1 MGLQSQTIHSIKWSF
16 LSSIANNCVLPIV
29 FIVNRKL
36 LTPQDFAIV
45 VVATI
50 FISFSQIVWGAGLA
64 KTLIQKQD
72 KIAESSDVI
81 FWVNTFLG
89 LIIFVVL
96 YIFAPLIANSFQ
108 DERITDVLRILGIN
122 IIFSSLTSVHLS
134 LFQKEMQFKKLFW
147 IKIFTVALP
156 GLFSIPLAYYY
167 HSYWALVIGNII
179 GQLSQSILLYFL
191 STWKPRA
198 LFDFNL
204 FKELW
209 RFSGWVLI
217 STLSAWFYLWADSL
231 IVGIYYSSEPKE
243 LGIYQSGNQFATMV
257 FSLFFTP
264 MVPVLYSAMSKI
276 SSDQERLFSKHK
288 LIVKIFAMIALPI
301 GMGLFVMKDHIE
313 MVVFNVNWGGIA
325 FVIGIL
331 GLAQAISWIIVP
343 NVEIYR
349 AIGKPEVETKVVAGT
364 LIVYLIA
371 YLAAI
376 PYGMTTFIWTRLAM
390 TCFGVLIHFYFA
402 YKILNFPI
410 KNWFTLTFSSLIS
423 SLVMY
428 FLVFLLKGQMG
439 LGLSSLII
447 LIGVGVLSYTIMIFV
462 LEYKFIK
469 TELFSLFK
477 NR

>member
-1 MGLQSQTIHSIKWSF
+1 MSLQRQTIHSIKWSF
-16 LSSIANNCVLPIV
+16 LTSIANNCVLPIV

-36 LTPQDFAIV
+36 LTPEDFAIV

-50 FISFSQIVWGAGLA
+50 FISFSQIIWGAGLA
-64 KTLIQKQD
+64 KTLIQRQD
-72 KIAESSDVI
+72 KIAESSDVV

-89 LIIFVVL
+89 VVL
-96 YIFAPLIANSFQ
+96 FVLLYFLAPLIADSFQ
-108 DERITDVLRILGIN
+108 DQRIVKVLHILGVN
-122 IIFSSLTSVHLS
+122 IIFTSLTSVHLA
-134 LFQKEMQFKKLFW
+134 LFQKEMEFKKLFW

-167 HSYWALVIGNII
+167 HSYWALVIGNIA
-179 GQLSQSILLYFL
+179 GQLSQSILLYFM
-191 STWKPRA
+191 STWKPRL
-198 LFDFNL
+198 LFDFAL

-209 RFSGWVLI
+209 KFSGWVLI

-276 SSDQERLFSKHK
+276 SNDQEKLFSKHK
-288 LIVKIFAMIALPI
+288 LIVKIFAMISLPI
-301 GMGLFVMKDHIE
+301 GFGLFVLQEHIE

-325 FVIGIL
+325 FVIGML
-331 GLAQAISWIIVP
+331 GLAQAISWVIVP
-343 NVEIYR
+343 NVEVYR
-349 AIGKPEVETKVVAGT
+349 AIGKPEIETKVVAGT
-364 LIVYLIA
+364 LILYLFAYLI
-371 YLAAI
+371 AI
-376 PYGMTTFIWTRLAM
+376 PYGMTAFVWTRLGM

-402 YKILNFPI
+402 YKILKFPV
-410 KNWFTLTFSSLIS
+410 KSWFTLTFSALICSVIMYFIVFLARGQMEAGLISLIS
-423 SLVMY
+423 
-428 FLVFLLKGQMG
+428 
-439 LGLSSLII
+439 
-447 LIGVGVLSYTIMIFV
+447 LIGIGAISYTIMIFV

-469 TELFSLFK
+469 TEIFSLLK